1 MKITPD
7 HLARGAF
14 IYIRQSTVDQLA
26 NNHESRRRQYGLAD
40 RARALGWTDVTIT
53 DDDLGRSGSGVSRPG
68 FEKLLAAICEGRVG
82 AVFAIE
88 ASRLARNGRDW
99 HTLIEFCGLIGTVIV
114 DEDGTYEPRHPN
126 DRLLLGMKG
135 TMSELELSLLRA
147 RSMEALKQKARR
159 GELFFTVAVG
169 YVKAGRDK
177 IEMDPDLRI
186 REAIGLV
193 FTRFAEMQSIRSAW
207 NVSGLRSLRTRKW
220 GQKMRPISSR
230 ATSGERV
237 STRRC
242 RTRGASPINMAYPP
256 APPLFAI

>member
-26 NNHESRRRQYGLAD
+26 NNHESRLRQYGLAD
-40 RARALGWTDVTIT
+40 RARALGWTDVTVI

-68 FEKLLAAICEGRVG
+68 FQRLLAAICEGRVG

-99 HTLIEFCGLIGTVIV
+99 RTLSEFCGLVGTVIV

-135 TMSELELSLLRA
+135 TMSELELSLFRP
-147 RSMEALKQKARR
+147 RSHEALKQKARR
-159 GELFFTVAVG
+159 GALFLGVAAG
-169 YVKAGRDK
+169 YGRIGRDR
-177 IEMDPDLRI
+177 IEMDPDQRVQDAI
-186 REAIGLV
+186 RLV
-193 FTRFAEMQSIRSAW
+193 CTKCMKMQRM
-207 NVSGLRSLRTRKW
+207 G
-220 GQKMRPISSR
+220 
-230 ATSGERV
+230 
-237 STRRC
+237 
-242 RTRGASPINMAYPP
+242 
-256 APPLFAI
+256 